1 MGREHNKVTNQ
12 LINVIEKAS
21 ERVDFSETSLLK
33 IVQPNLALV
42 YPNLSNTNDPI
53 GFGAKLNTD
62 KLTYG
67 DIFTIYSK
75 GDKYRSLD
83 TLLYFPT
90 NEASFPPGYKLRTY
104 FITYRTEILFKTSQI
119 NQTLGDLN
127 SHVIAAG
134 VRTAQIQ
141 NLTQPVVI
149 KFKPKT
155 RVYSNNAITCVSWDR
170 YLDGNRGGWSNE
182 GCSYEG
188 KDDEYIICHCR

>member
-21 ERVDFSETSLLK
+21 ERADFSETSLLK

-42 YPNLSNTNDPI
+42 YPNISNTNDPI

-62 KLTYG
+62 KLTHD
-67 DIFTIYSK
+67 DIFTIYRK

-104 FITYRTEILFKTSQI
+104 FITYRTEILFKTSQP

-134 VRTAQIQ
+134 VRTARIQ

-155 RVYSNNAITCVSWDR
+155 RVYDNHVITCVSWNR

-188 KDDEYIICHCR
+188 RDDDYIICHCR